1 MSNRVVAKLFKHG
14 GSQALRLP
22 KEFRFK
28 GDRVMLTKQ
37 GNSVVIE
44 PEEFDVAVW
53 LKEMR
58 ENAVPDFMIEGR
70 DQPEM
75 PPDGPNPFDE

>member
-28 GDRVMLTKQ
+28 GDRVTLTKQ
-37 GNSVVIE
+37 GDRVIVE
-44 PEEFDVAVW
+44 PEAFDVRAW
-53 LKEMR
+53 LERLHDLNDEPFM
-58 ENAVPDFMIEGR
+58 PDGR
-70 DQPEM
+70 DQPPM
-75 PPDGPNPFDE
+75 PEDKPLFD

>member
-1 MSNRVVAKLFKHG
+1 MANRVVAKLFKHG

-28 GDRVMLTKQ
+28 GDRVTLTKQ
-37 GNSVVIE
+37 GDKVVIE
-44 PEEFDVAVW
+44 PEEFDVGAW

-58 ENAVPDFMIEGR
+58 ENAVPDFMFEGR

>member
-28 GDRVMLTKQ
+28 GDTVLLTKQ
-37 GNSVVIE
+37 GDKVVIE
-44 PEEFDVAVW
+44 SEEFDVGAW

>member
-28 GDRVMLTKQ
+28 GDRVTLTKQ
-37 GNSVVIE
+37 GDKVVIE
-44 PEEFDVAVW
+44 PEEFDVEAW
-53 LKEMR
+53 LKELR
-58 ENAVPDFMIEGR
+58 ALNDGSFMPEGR
-70 DQPEM
+70 DQPPM
-75 PPDGPNPFDE
+75 PEDKPMFD